1 MLWHSCTLCR
11 GAAMK
16 RREFISIIGGAA
28 ATWPLVVHAQQPV
41 LPIVGLLRSNAET
54 PEYIVAFRRAL
65 SESGYTDGTNVTVDV
80 RVAEGK
86 RDRLS
91 EFAAD
96 LVRKRA
102 AAIVANTNATPFVIS
117 ATKSIPIVFV
127 TGSDPVAA
135 GFVPN
140 LNHPG
145 GNVTGVSFFNEGLIS
160 KRLEILHELVPKAE
174 TIALLVDPN
183 YFRAEA
189 ELREL
194 DTSSQALGQKVI
206 VYKASSD
213 REIDAAF
220 AAIAQA
226 KVSAMLV
233 GLGAFLTSRRHQIVQ
248 LVTLQKL
255 PAIYIS
261 PLYTEAGGLM
271 SYGASAPDAY
281 RRAGVYVARIL
292 KGERPGDLPVEL
304 PTKFELV
311 INLRTAK
318 ALGLTISPALIARA
332 DEVIE

>member
-1 MLWHSCTLCR
+1 MQ
-11 GAAMK
+11 
-16 RREFISIIGGAA
+16 
-28 ATWPLVVHAQQPV
+28 AQQPV
-41 LPIVGLLRSNAET
+41 LPIVGLLRTTEAAD
-54 PEYIVAFRRAL
+54 YVAAFRRGL
-65 SESGYTDGTNVTVDV
+65 SDSGYTDGNNVTVDI

-102 AAIVANTNATPFVIS
+102 AAIVANTNATPFAIS

-174 TIALLVDPN
+174 TVALLVDPDF
-183 YFRAEA
+183 FRAEA

-194 DTSSQALGQKVI
+194 DTGRRALGQKV
-206 VYKASSD
+206 VVFKASND

-220 AAIAQA
+220 TAIAQT

-233 GLGAFLTSRRHQIVQ
+233 GLGEFLTSRRRQIIQ
-248 LVTLQKL
+248 LAALHKI
-255 PAIYIS
+255 PAIYVGRQF
-261 PLYTEAGGLM
+261 TEAGGLM
-271 SYGASAPDAY
+271 SYGASTPYAY

-292 KGERPGDLPVEL
+292 KGEKPGDLPVEL

-311 INLRTAK
+311 INLKTAK
-318 ALGLTISPALIARA
+318 AISLTMPPSVLARA

>member
-1 MLWHSCTLCR
+1 MR
-11 GAAMK
+11 
-16 RREFISIIGGAA
+16 RREFISLIGGVA
-28 ATWPLVVHAQQPV
+28 ATWPLVAQAQQRV
-41 LPIVGLLRSNAET
+41 LPVVGLLRGREALPLNTA
-54 PEYIVAFRRAL
+54 AFRRGL
-65 SESGYTDGTNVTVDV
+65 SDSGYSDGNNVTVDI

-86 RDRLS
+86 RDQLS
-91 EFAAD
+91 ELAAD
-96 LVRKRA
+96 LVRKRV
-102 AAIVANTNATPFVIS
+102 AAIVTNTNATPFAIA

-127 TGSDPVAA
+127 TGSDPVVA
-135 GFVPN
+135 GFVPS

-174 TIALLVDPN
+174 TVALLVDPDF
-183 YFRAEA
+183 FRAEA

-194 DTSSQALGQKVI
+194 DKGGRALGQKV
-206 VYKASSD
+206 VVFKASSD

-220 AAIAQA
+220 TAITEA

-233 GLGAFLTSRRHQIVQ
+233 GLGEFLSSLRRQIVQ
-248 LVTLQKL
+248 LAALHKI
-255 PAIYIS
+255 PAIYIGRQ
-261 PLYTEAGGLM
+261 YTEAGGLM
-271 SYGASAPDAY
+271 SYGASTPDAY

-292 KGERPGDLPVEL
+292 KGEKPGDLPVEL

-318 ALGLTISPALIARA
+318 ALGITISPALVARA

>member
-1 MLWHSCTLCR
+1 
-11 GAAMK
+11 MK
-16 RREFISIIGGAA
+16 RREFISLIGGAA
-28 ATWPLVVHAQQPV
+28 ATWPLAVHAQQPV
-41 LPIVGLLRSNAET
+41 LPIVGLLRSNTEM
-54 PEYIVAFRRAL
+54 PEYIAAFRRGL
-65 SESGYTDGTNVTVDV
+65 SDSGYTDGTNVTVDI

-86 RDRLS
+86 RDQLS

-102 AAIVANTNATPFVIS
+102 VAIVANTNATPFAIS

-183 YFRAEA
+183 YFRAET

-194 DTSSQALGQKVI
+194 DIGGQALGQKVI
-206 VYKASSD
+206 VFKAGSD

-220 AAIAQA
+220 TAIAQA

-233 GLGAFLTSRRHQIVQ
+233 GLGAFLTGQRYQIVQ
-248 LVTLQKL
+248 LVALHKI
-255 PAIYIS
+255 PAIYIGRQ
-261 PLYTEAGGLM
+261 YTEADGLM
-271 SYGASAPDAY
+271 SYGASPSDAY

-292 KGERPGDLPVEL
+292 KGEKPGDLPVEL
-304 PTKFELV
+304 PTKFDLV

>member
-1 MLWHSCTLCR
+1 MR
-11 GAAMK
+11 
-16 RREFISIIGGAA
+16 RREFISLIGGVA
-28 ATWPLVVHAQQPV
+28 ATWPLVAQAQQRV
-41 LPIVGLLRSNAET
+41 LPVVGLLRGREALPLNTA
-54 PEYIVAFRRAL
+54 AFRRGL
-65 SESGYTDGTNVTVDV
+65 SDSGYSDGNNVTVDI

-86 RDRLS
+86 RDQLS
-91 EFAAD
+91 ELAAD
-96 LVRKRA
+96 LVRKRV
-102 AAIVANTNATPFVIS
+102 AAIVTNTNATPFAIA

-127 TGSDPVAA
+127 TGSDPVVA
-135 GFVPN
+135 GFVPS

-174 TIALLVDPN
+174 TVALLVDPDF
-183 YFRAEA
+183 FRAEA

-194 DTSSQALGQKVI
+194 DKGGRALGQKV
-206 VYKASSD
+206 VVFKASND

-220 AAIAQA
+220 TAITEA

-233 GLGAFLTSRRHQIVQ
+233 GLGEFLSSRRRQIVQ
-248 LVTLQKL
+248 VAALHKI
-255 PAIYIS
+255 PAIYIGRQ
-261 PLYTEAGGLM
+261 YTEAGGLM
-271 SYGASAPDAY
+271 SYGASTPDAY

-292 KGERPGDLPVEL
+292 KGEKPGDLPVEL

-318 ALGLTISPALIARA
+318 ALGITISPALVARA

>member
-1 MLWHSCTLCR
+1 MR
-11 GAAMK
+11 
-16 RREFISIIGGAA
+16 RREFISLIGGVA
-28 ATWPLVVHAQQPV
+28 ATWPLAVQAQQPV
-41 LPIVGLLRSNAET
+41 LPIVGLLRTTEAADL
-54 PEYIVAFRRAL
+54 IAAFRRGL
-65 SESGYTDGTNVTVDV
+65 SDSGYTDGTNVTVDI

-86 RDRLS
+86 RDQLS

-102 AAIVANTNATPFVIS
+102 AAIVANTNATPFAIS
-117 ATKSIPIVFV
+117 ATKNIPIVFV

-160 KRLEILHELVPKAE
+160 KRLEILHELVPKDE

-183 YFRAEA
+183 YFRAET

-194 DTSSQALGQKVI
+194 DIGGQALGQKVI
-206 VYKASSD
+206 IFKAGSD

-220 AAIAQA
+220 TAIAQA

-233 GLGAFLTSRRHQIVQ
+233 GLGAFLTGQRHQIVQ
-248 LVTLQKL
+248 LAALHKI
-255 PAIYIS
+255 PAIYIGRQ
-261 PLYTEAGGLM
+261 YTEAEGLM
-271 SYGASAPDAY
+271 SYGASPSDAY

-292 KGERPGDLPVEL
+292 KGEKPGDLPVEL
-304 PTKFELV
+304 PTKFDLV

>member
-1 MLWHSCTLCR
+1 
-11 GAAMK
+11 
-16 RREFISIIGGAA
+16 
-28 ATWPLVVHAQQPV
+28 VVQAQQPV
-41 LPIVGLLRSNAET
+41 LPIVGLLRTTEAAD
-54 PEYIVAFRRAL
+54 YVAAFRRGL
-65 SESGYTDGTNVTVDV
+65 SDSGYTDGNNVTVDI

-102 AAIVANTNATPFVIS
+102 AAIVANTNATPFAIS

-174 TIALLVDPN
+174 TVALLVDPDF
-183 YFRAEA
+183 FRAEA

-194 DTSSQALGQKVI
+194 DTGRRALGQKV
-206 VYKASSD
+206 VVFKASND

-220 AAIAQA
+220 TAIAQT

-233 GLGAFLTSRRHQIVQ
+233 GLGEFLTSRRRQIIQ
-248 LVTLQKL
+248 LAALHKI
-255 PAIYIS
+255 PAIYVGRQF
-261 PLYTEAGGLM
+261 TEAGGLM
-271 SYGASAPDAY
+271 SYGASTPYAY

-292 KGERPGDLPVEL
+292 KGEKPGDLPVEL

-311 INLRTAK
+311 INLKTAK
-318 ALGLTISPALIARA
+318 AISLTMPPSVLARA

>member
-1 MLWHSCTLCR
+1 MR
-11 GAAMK
+11 
-16 RREFISIIGGAA
+16 RREFISLIGGVA
-28 ATWPLVVHAQQPV
+28 ATWPLVAQAQQRV
-41 LPIVGLLRSNAET
+41 LPVVGLLRGREALPLNTA
-54 PEYIVAFRRAL
+54 AFRRGL
-65 SESGYTDGTNVTVDV
+65 SDSGYSDGNNVTVDI

-86 RDRLS
+86 RDQLS
-91 EFAAD
+91 ELAAD
-96 LVRKRA
+96 LVRKRV
-102 AAIVANTNATPFVIS
+102 AAIVTNTNATPFAIA

-127 TGSDPVAA
+127 TGSDPVVA
-135 GFVPN
+135 GFVPS

-174 TIALLVDPN
+174 TVALLVDPDF
-183 YFRAEA
+183 FRAEA

-194 DTSSQALGQKVI
+194 DKGGRALGQKV
-206 VYKASSD
+206 VVFKASSD

-220 AAIAQA
+220 TAITEA

-233 GLGAFLTSRRHQIVQ
+233 GLGEFLSSLRRQIVQ
-248 LVTLQKL
+248 LAALHKI
-255 PAIYIS
+255 PAIYIGRQ
-261 PLYTEAGGLM
+261 YTEAGGLM
-271 SYGASAPDAY
+271 SYGASTPDAY

-292 KGERPGDLPVEL
+292 KGEKPGDLPVEL

-318 ALGLTISPALIARA
+318 AVGITIPAALAARA